1 MPDDILSVYKAEELL
16 AIQNSPV
23 AIADPDQKIVWYNQ
37 GFKKNFGGGR
47 IKGSSIPNLFSLP
60 DAIIPIETKSGKP
73 FVHTL
78 TDTNRDITITP
89 IFSKKKKDKLQG
101 YYVELNPVKQ
111 NGNGLEKVSEQ
122 VERNISFLE
131 ELENLFVL
139 LVKENSL
146 KVISEQ
152 IISKATELSNSDF
165 GFEVYQ
171 EEGNKCEFE
180 FYDPNSLVKDKP
192 NVEKAMRPDFTFIS
206 KWLRLNK
213 KALLALNQQN
223 NIGFNL
229 TGILNCKSLI
239 ISPCFFEDNLIA
251 TIVVGRKNGVFTA
264 FEKNIVEQLSPLL
277 SFAISSIKTRELN
290 ATLEN
295 RLLQAQKLET
305 IGKLSSG
312 MAHDFNNLLSSIFG
326 SLNLLRKRVA
336 PTEDTE
342 RLIDNIENCSIRAR
356 GLTKGLLSFGKP
368 TPKRK
373 ELIKPNLLII
383 EISKVVTQTF
393 PRSITFEETVDENL
407 HDILGNGTEVY
418 QVLLNLCVN
427 AKEATDGKGTIKL
440 IAKNI
445 SIDKK
450 NLVIYPLLKEGN
462 YVCFSVQDNGSGIK
476 EEDLQRIFDPY
487 FSTKSKDTGS
497 GLGLYVTYG
506 IIKAHNGMIDV
517 TSTVNVGTRFDV
529 FIPAYEPLKEK
540 KKQEHEQETKDKIIL
555 LADDEEMLSDLLAE
569 LLESSNYNVIKV
581 PSGIEAIKL
590 LTEEIKV
597 DLAIIDYHMPGKDGL
612 ATIEEIR
619 NLNFNMPI
627 ILSSGTMQGNEN
639 YDMDKLKINGVVE
652 KPYEFET
659 MLSTIQKLI

>member
-418 QVLLNLCVN
+418 QVLLNL
-427 AKEATDGKGTIKL
+427 
-440 IAKNI
+440 
-445 SIDKK
+445 S
-450 NLVIYPLLKEGN
+450 
-462 YVCFSVQDNGSGIK
+462 
-476 EEDLQRIFDPY
+476 LQ
-487 FSTKSKDTGS
+487 
-497 GLGLYVTYG
+497 
-506 IIKAHNGMIDV
+506 
-517 TSTVNVGTRFDV
+517 
-529 FIPAYEPLKEK
+529 
-540 KKQEHEQETKDKIIL
+540 
-555 LADDEEMLSDLLAE
+555 
-569 LLESSNYNVIKV
+569 
-581 PSGIEAIKL
+581 
-590 LTEEIKV
+590 
-597 DLAIIDYHMPGKDGL
+597 
-612 ATIEEIR
+612 
-619 NLNFNMPI
+619 
-627 ILSSGTMQGNEN
+627 
-639 YDMDKLKINGVVE
+639 
-652 KPYEFET
+652 
-659 MLSTIQKLI
+659 

>member
-1 MPDDILSVYKAEELL
+1 MPDDILSAYKAEELL

-23 AIADPDQKIVWYNQ
+23 AIANPDQKIVWYNQ
-37 GFKKNFGGGR
+37 SFKSNFDTGR
-47 IKGSSIPNLFSLP
+47 IKGSSIFNLFSLEESILP
-60 DAIIPIETKSGKP
+60 TETKTGKP
-73 FVHTL
+73 LVVPL
-78 TDTNRDITITP
+78 TGSNVNVTITP
-89 IFSKKKKDKLQG
+89 IYSKKKKNKLQG

-111 NGNGLEKVSEQ
+111 NGNGFENISEH

-165 GFEVYQ
+165 GLVVYQ
-171 EEGNKCEFE
+171 EEGNKYEFS
-180 FYDPNSLVKDKP
+180 FHDPKSLIYDKAGS
-192 NVEKAMRPDFTFIS
+192 EKSISSDFAFIS

-239 ISPCFFEDNLIA
+239 ISPCFFEDNLLA
-251 TIVVGRKNGVFTA
+251 TIIVGKRNSVHSA

-277 SFAISSIKTRELN
+277 SFAISSLKTRELN

-326 SLNLLRKRVA
+326 SLNLLRKRVEQ
-336 PTEDTE
+336 TEDTE

-373 ELIKPNLLII
+373 ELIKPNLLIN

-393 PRSITFEETVDENL
+393 PRAITFEETVDENL
-407 HDILGNGTEVY
+407 HDILGNGTEIY

-427 AKEATDGKGTIKL
+427 AKEATDGNGTIKL
-440 IAKNI
+440 AAKNI
-445 SIDKK
+445 SINK
-450 NLVIYPLLKEGN
+450 NNIINYPLLKEGN

-517 TSTVNVGTRFDV
+517 TSTVKAGTRFDV
-529 FIPAYEPLKEK
+529 FIPSYEPLKEK
-540 KKQEHEQETKDKIIL
+540 KRQEQETKDKIIL

-581 PSGIEAIKL
+581 PSGVEAIKL

-597 DLAIIDYHMPGKDGL
+597 DLAIIDYHMPGMDGL

-619 NLNFNMPI
+619 KLNFEMPV
-627 ILSSGTMQGNEN
+627 ILSSGTMDASEGQKF
-639 YDMDKLKINGVVE
+639 DKLNINSIVE

>member
-1 MPDDILSVYKAEELL
+1 MPDDILSAYKAEELL
-16 AIQNSPV
+16 AIQNSSV
-23 AIADPDQKIVWYNQ
+23 AIANPDQKIVWYNQ
-37 GFKKNFGGGR
+37 SFKNNFGAGR
-47 IKGSSIPNLFSLP
+47 IKGSSISNLFSLQESILP
-60 DAIIPIETKSGKP
+60 TETKPGKP
-73 FVHTL
+73 LVLTL
-78 TDTNRDITITP
+78 TGSSRNVTITP
-89 IFSKKKKDKLQG
+89 IFSKKKKKKLQG
-101 YYVELNPVKQ
+101 YYIELNPIKQ
-111 NGNGLEKVSEQ
+111 NGNGFENISEQ

-146 KVISEQ
+146 NVISEQ

-165 GFEVYQ
+165 GLVVYQ
-171 EEGNKCEFE
+171 EEGNKYEFE
-180 FYDPNSLVKDKP
+180 FHDPGSLIYDKP
-192 NVEKAMRPDFTFIS
+192 GSEKAIHSDFAFIS
-206 KWLRLNK
+206 RWLRLNK
-213 KALLALNQQN
+213 KALLALNQRN

-239 ISPCFFEDNLIA
+239 ISPCFFEDKLLA
-251 TIVVGRKNGVFTA
+251 TIVVGKRNNVHSA

-277 SFAISSIKTRELN
+277 SFAISSLKTRELN

-326 SLNLLRKRVA
+326 SLNLLRKRVEQ
-336 PTEDTE
+336 TEDTE

-373 ELIKPNLLII
+373 ELIKPNILVN

-393 PRSITFEETVDENL
+393 TRTIKFEETVDENL
-407 HDILGNGTEVY
+407 HDILGNGTEIY

-427 AKEATDGKGTIKL
+427 AKEATDGNGTIRL
-440 IAKNI
+440 TAKNI
-445 SIDKK
+445 SIDKI
-450 NLVIYPLLKEGN
+450 NIINYPLLKEGN

-540 KKQEHEQETKDKIIL
+540 KRQEQETRDKIIL

-581 PSGIEAIKL
+581 PSGVEAIKL

-597 DLAIIDYHMPGKDGL
+597 DLAIIDYHMPGMDGL

-619 NLNFNMPI
+619 KLNFEMPV
-627 ILSSGTMQGNEN
+627 ILSSGTMDASEGRNLDE
-639 YDMDKLKINGVVE
+639 LKINSIVE